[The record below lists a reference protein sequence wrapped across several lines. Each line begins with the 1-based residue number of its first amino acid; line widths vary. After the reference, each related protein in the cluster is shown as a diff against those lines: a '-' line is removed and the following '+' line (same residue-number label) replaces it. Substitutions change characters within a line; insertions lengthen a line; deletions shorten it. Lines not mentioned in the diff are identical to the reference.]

1 MRKTNILLIA
11 LCGVLT
17 ISSCKKETTDATK
30 TTTTPPTTS
39 AKPDSVKF
47 STSVYTMG
55 TKTAQFQSGK
65 WFITGNYGSG
75 NSIWIYTGLT
85 AAPTTNMTLSIISPG
100 AGATIPAL
108 SASQAYIYLIHSA
121 DYHSYWGGSVNIT
134 VSGGVITLGLN
145 NVKFSLTSAGTQIP
159 LWMQMTK

>member
-1 MRKTNILLIA
+1 MKKINILLIA

-17 ISSCKKETTDATK
+17 IVSCKKKEEDTN
-30 TTTTPPTTS
+30 TTTTPTTIT
-39 AKPDSVKF
+39 KPDSVKF
-47 STSVYTMG
+47 STTVYTVG
-55 TKTAQFQSGK
+55 TKTAQFQNGK

-85 AAPTTNMTLSIISPG
+85 AVPATNMTLSIISPG
-100 AGATIPAL
+100 AGGTIPTTL
-108 SASQAYIYLIHSA
+108 SASQAYIYLVHSA

-134 VSGGVITLGLN
+134 VNNGVITLGLN
-145 NVKFSLTSAGTQIP
+145 NVKFSLTSTGTQIP